1 MYKARVGVIQCS
13 ACMCQRVLN
22 VTSVCV
28 CVCGMQAGESNLRT
42 LDKRETSN
50 TNTAQQSMVEM
61 ELRMRDMSAE
71 MTRFKR
77 QVETDVRGMVDGM
90 RAELR
95 QREGVIQQ
103 LDSVTRGL
111 ALQVYACAHDYVCM
125 CS

>member
-1 MYKARVGVIQCS
+1 
-13 ACMCQRVLN
+13 
-22 VTSVCV
+22 VCYA
-28 CVCGMQAGESNLRT
+28 QAGESNLRT

-77 QVETDVRGMVDGM
+77 QVETDVRSMVDGM
-90 RAELR
+90 RAEIR

-111 ALQVYACAHDYVCM
+111 TLQVCARAHDYYVH
-125 CS
+125 